1 MVSTCF
7 YCPGSSRSFPTLR
20 LYKGGPKA
28 RLEHAGD
35 DLRWCQQGI
44 PSSSLLPRTQLHR
57 YEIFEKQ
64 VFLRVLETAHL
75 EVSVKYEGPRTG
87 DKMAEW
93 AKVRMSSM
101 SFISSFLADALIDGR
116 VTSVCKN
123 MTICQK

>member
-1 MVSTCF
+1 
-7 YCPGSSRSFPTLR
+7 
-20 LYKGGPKA
+20 
-28 RLEHAGD
+28 
-35 DLRWCQQGI
+35 
-44 PSSSLLPRTQLHR
+44 LHR

-101 SFISSFLADALIDGR
+101 SFIRLFLADALIDG
-116 VTSVCKN
+116 
-123 MTICQK
+123 